1 MESKYCEP
9 DELRVYP
16 HHHQNTSVFAYLTL
30 LWCDSSNIPRSEMLS
45 PAVSL
50 PSIPA
55 PIADDASVRVVGS
68 VETPQQN
75 IPAGSDGI
83 VVAALADGI
92 AYEVQFRPPVS
103 AVETVSQDVLAIA

>member
-1 MESKYCEP
+1 
-9 DELRVYP
+9 
-16 HHHQNTSVFAYLTL
+16 
-30 LWCDSSNIPRSEMLS
+30 MLS